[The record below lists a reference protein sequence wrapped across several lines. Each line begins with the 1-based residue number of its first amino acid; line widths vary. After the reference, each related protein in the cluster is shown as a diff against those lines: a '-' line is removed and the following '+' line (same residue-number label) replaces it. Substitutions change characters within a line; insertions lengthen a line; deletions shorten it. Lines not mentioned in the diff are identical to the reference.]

1 MNNKFKFEDWLSNQD
16 LNKKDWILVAQYG
29 GSSENESFFTLS
41 VIVDL
46 NRMVSARP
54 NDVQLIDKLVYAP
67 EGRTYLLKKVEY
79 SEVISQIFSDY
90 YIPNSVIDVGDIT
103 RNQESDYEIKDFA
116 DFHITNNSLI
126 VRPFIYMQENSRL
139 GIRYELDQKFFL
151 YYDAQKINDEY
162 ICIDINGDKIII
174 ARIEKGEGWM
184 KCYVLASY
192 LRDYLTLTGYGLWR
206 YHTHYRHG
214 FPKHENLGEFE
225 IQGDTFRYKVF
236 IKEGTDHSLGKWN
249 IILRGHD
256 ILLPYKNID
265 YKPIS
270 IRDYNH
276 HESFIIGIDENG
288 KEITR
293 NCEVDRSEFFI
304 PVYFQIGL
312 MKHFYDNPEKYTV
325 NPTFISA
332 DPIFAI
338 DYGIVEN
345 YVQVWL
351 GDLTRLPPKE
361 QKLWKSFNIPLKERK
376 IPKDRIKR
384 DFGAQFTKPDNIVED
399 LRELKEIINKKFKE
413 KYGFQLFKD
422 LNSPDIYREKI
433 IHVPFTEDWYEFNSV
448 IESMEIVFV
457 ESLNKDMKKLL
468 QGKIEDKILKNMKS
482 IDLLHE
488 FLKTMNLRQKD
499 ISKVINPFQL
509 VHNLRSNI
517 ASHRKGSD
525 YKQTLKKLGFDSAQ
539 KKSLIIRSII
549 NSFIDQFNTIL
560 DILKS

>member
-1 MNNKFKFEDWLSNQD
+1 MVNKFKFEDWLSNQD
-16 LNKKDWILVAQYG
+16 LDKKDWILVAQYG
-29 GSSENESFFTLS
+29 SSSEDESFFTLS

-46 NRMVSARP
+46 NRTVSSSS

-67 EGRTYLLKKVEY
+67 EGRTYLIKKVEH
-79 SEVISQIFSDY
+79 SEVLSQIFSDNY
-90 YIPNSVIDVGDIT
+90 VPNGVIDVGDIKK
-103 RNQESDYEIKDFA
+103 NQELDYEIKDFA
-116 DFHITNNSLI
+116 DFHIINNSLI

-139 GIRYELDQKFFL
+139 GIRYELDQKFIL
-151 YYDAQKINDEY
+151 YYDAQKISNEY
-162 ICIDINGDKIII
+162 ICIDVNGDKIII
-174 ARIEKGEGWM
+174 ARIEKRESWM
-184 KCYVLASY
+184 KYYVSAPY

-214 FPKHENLGEFE
+214 FPKHEDLGEFE
-225 IQGDTFRYKVF
+225 HLGDTFRYKVF
-236 IKEGTDHSLGKWN
+236 VWEGTEHSLGKWN
-249 IILRGHD
+249 IMLRGHD
-256 ILLPYKNID
+256 ILLPYKSID
-265 YKPIS
+265 YQPIS

-276 HESFIIGIDENG
+276 HESFIIGIDENS

-293 NCEVDRSEFFI
+293 NCKVDRSEFFI

-312 MKHFYDNPEKYTV
+312 MRHFYDNPEKYTV

-345 YVQVWL
+345 YIQVWL
-351 GDLTRLPPKE
+351 GDLTRLPLKE

-376 IPKDRIKR
+376 VPEDRIKR
-384 DFGAQFTKPDNIVED
+384 DFGAQFTKPDNIAED
-399 LRELKEIINKKFKE
+399 LRELKEKINKIFKQ

-422 LNSPDIYREKI
+422 LNRPDAYREKI
-433 IHVPFTEDWYEFNSV
+433 IHVPFTEDWNEFNSV

-468 QGKIEDKILKNMKS
+468 QGRFEEKTLKNMKS

-488 FLKTMNLRQKD
+488 FLKKMNLTQRD
-499 ISKVINPFQL
+499 ISKVVTPFQL

-525 YKQTLKKLGFDSAQ
+525 YKQTLKRLGFESDQ
-539 KKSLIIRSII
+539 KKSSIIKSII
-549 NSFIDQFNTIL
+549 NSLIDQFNVIL
-560 DILKS
+560 DILKP